1 MVPNLR
7 NHSGLLLSCLA
18 TAIGFGALV
27 IGCQAFVKTESTT
40 TPGKRITEEQLQ
52 GEVALKKAD
61 FQGRAADLAA
71 EYQKLQ
77 NQVTAYNVQAQAASA
92 DLQKRQADVA
102 NVVNVLG
109 GVFAKAAQG
118 AFDPLSLLTTIPTLA
133 LGALGLGSMVDKSN
147 LQTALNNTRLLYTSP
162 PTSSPSPDTSTPAP
176 ALATEQSASPQNA
189 AAPAPGSVP
198 IAPIVLPAPAFLGSG
213 RAAA

>member
-1 MVPNLR
+1 MIPNLR
-7 NHSGLLLSCLA
+7 NHSGVLLALLA

-27 IGCQAFVKTESTT
+27 IGCEAFVKTESTT

-52 GEVALKKAD
+52 GEVAQKKAD

-77 NQVTAYNVQAQAASA
+77 NQVTAYNVQAQAAAA

-133 LGALGLGSMVDKSN
+133 LGALGVGSMVDKSN
-147 LQTALNNTRLLYTSP
+147 LQTALTNTRLLYTRPPAASP
-162 PTSSPSPDTSTPAP
+162 PDTSTPAP
-176 ALATEQSASPQNA
+176 TLATDTSASPPIA
-189 AAPAPGSVP
+189 AAPTPATVP
-198 IAPIVLPAPAFLGSG
+198 QIAPIVLPAPAFLGSG